1 MSNKTTKTMKTLK
14 ITKNSSIN
22 KVSDDMLSSNII
34 ENNEINKNYHFYDYN
49 TKTFYDSRINDNI
62 PSGCIELTEEE
73 CFQYLQEINSKKK
86 LLEYDEASGL
96 YLIDNPDYVQP
107 EINISGMILDSINN
121 INAETDRK
129 ILTGFWHNGINF
141 YLSME
146 NQFNF
151 KNEYDL
157 RDTLEYP
164 VTVKTMDDF
173 YQIKSAKEYEEFYL
187 AAVKFIRDCIEEGWR
202 KKAEAEQQIIN
213 TYKIS

>member
-1 MSNKTTKTMKTLK
+1 MNDN
-14 ITKNSSIN
+14 IT
-22 KVSDDMLSSNII
+22 
-34 ENNEINKNYHFYDYN
+34 ENFNKNYHFYDYN

-62 PSGCIELTEEE
+62 PSGCIELTEED
-73 CFQYLQEINSKKK
+73 CFKYLQEINSNKK
-86 LLEYDEASGL
+86 LLEYDEISGL
-96 YLIDNPDYVQP
+96 YLIDNPDYIQP
-107 EINISGMILDSINN
+107 EINISGMIQDSIKN
-121 INAETDRK
+121 INAETDQK

-173 YQIKSAKEYEEFYL
+173 YQIKSAEEYEEFYL
-187 AAVKFIRDCIEEGWR
+187 AAVKFIRNCIEEGWQ
-202 KKAEAEQQIIN
+202 KKAEAEQQIIS
-213 TYKIS
+213 TYSK

>member
-1 MSNKTTKTMKTLK
+1 MSNKIDKV
-14 ITKNSSIN
+14 SEVFE
-22 KVSDDMLSSNII
+22 VSDDILSSNII
-34 ENNEINKNYHFYDYN
+34 ENYHFYDYN

-62 PSGCIELTEEE
+62 PSGCIELTEED
-73 CFQYLQEINSKKK
+73 CFKYLQEINSNKK
-86 LLEYDEASGL
+86 LLEYDEISGL

-107 EINISGMILDSINN
+107 EINISGMIQDSIKN
-121 INAETDRK
+121 INAETDQK

-157 RDTLEYP
+157 RNTLEYP

-173 YQIKSAKEYEEFYL
+173 YQIKSAEEYEEFYL
-187 AAVKFIRDCIEEGWR
+187 AAVKFIRDCIEEGWQ
-202 KKAEAEQQIIN
+202 KKAEAERQIIS
-213 TYKIS
+213 TYSK